1 MEEGVLA
8 IMKALCLRILA
19 RCFEKDRRERWRK
32 SKIGK
37 KRKTEKVE
45 PLGEREERKG
55 EDDRVDGIKRR
66 INRRER

>member
-1 MEEGVLA
+1 M
-8 IMKALCLRILA
+8 
-19 RCFEKDRRERWRK
+19 
-32 SKIGK
+32 GK